1 MVTILHEADRTTAAE
16 AAKKDKI
23 SGATIYA
30 RRTHFGLL
38 EAADIKL
45 LKALEFEKNRLKKLQ
60 GERYLDIAILKE
72 IKTKNGEPAGS
83 ARAIGL
89 RAHTGPKSAPLLRAG

>member
-38 EAADIKL
+38 EAADIKR
-45 LKALEFEKNRLKKLQ
+45 LKALEFEKT
-60 GERYLDIAILKE
+60 A
-72 IKTKNGEPAGS
+72 
-83 ARAIGL
+83 
-89 RAHTGPKSAPLLRAG
+89 